1 MENNQIRFLK
11 DQINNRIT
19 RFNSS
24 RLYYRKI
31 SFWAYLSVTIL
42 AAFSTIIL
50 GLKIDE
56 LKEIPRITVLI
67 ITGLITIISAYN
79 TFFDNKGMW
88 VAYNNALNEL
98 YKLKFEI
105 EFLEKKE
112 ESIDMNKIE
121 LFKIEYQSILDKLNK
136 TWTVTKTK

>member
-1 MENNQIRFLK
+1 MENGQLKFLK
-11 DQINNRIT
+11 DEINKRIS
-19 RFNSS
+19 RFDSS

-42 AAFSTIIL
+42 AAVSTIIL

-56 LKEIPRITVLI
+56 LKEIPRISALI

-88 VAYNNALNEL
+88 VAYNTALNDL
-98 YKLKFEI
+98 YRLKFEI
-105 EFLEKKE
+105 EFLEQRGE
-112 ESIDMNKIE
+112 IIDSVKID
-121 LFKIEYQSILDKLNK
+121 LFKLEYQEIVGKLNK
-136 TWTVTKTK
+136 TWAITKMK